1 MSFMGTRYMAVQLL
15 QAIRNKRQPCRVEPA
30 DAKTPLMSF
39 RKLAFFAAAL
49 ALASPLAAGV
59 RPAVQPGGDIPKSF
73 QGAVPPIPKGGDI
86 PSRFAPPRSE
96 FQYVRREVTIP
107 MRDGVKLYAVLILP
121 KQAGTFPVMLDRTP
135 YSADKATSRGSF
147 GVLPENILSPLA
159 AELVRAGYIV
169 AYEDVRGKYKSGG
182 DYVMNRPLRGP
193 LNPTAVDH
201 STDAYDTIDWL
212 VKNVPESNG
221 RVGTIGTSYDGF
233 TTLMSLVNPH
243 PALKASVPINP
254 MVDVWKGDDWFHNGA
269 FRQEMISYVY
279 GQTASKDSDEDWF
292 SGGYDDY
299 NAFLRHGSAGAYG
312 KAMGME
318 QLPFWQRL
326 TEHPA
331 YDEYWQDQAVD
342 RILGEKPLTV
352 PTLIVGS
359 LWDQEDIYGAPAVF
373 DAVKHSDSG
382 NAHLVLGP
390 WHHGEANGA
399 ASTLGPLDW
408 GSDTGKWFRKN
419 VLLPFLD
426 QHLKGGPAADIARV
440 TAFEVGPDDWQ
451 RLADWP
457 PACARGCPAGLTPL
471 YPAAGKSLAFEA
483 PSAAGFD
490 SYVSDPARPV
500 TYRQRP
506 NISPWASGSTWRF
519 WLEDDQRFAEAR
531 PDVLTYESAPL
542 TQPLTLRGT
551 PLVHLVASTS
561 GTDSDW
567 VVKLI
572 DVYPPHDRDKP
583 QMGGY
588 ELAIAMDVMRGRY
601 RADPAHPQPLTP
613 NAPLTYEFALPT
625 VDYVVQP
632 GHRLMVQVQ
641 SSWFPL
647 YDRNP
652 QTFVPNIFFAK
663 AGDYRAATQ
672 KVFTGPDGT
681 WIGLPV
687 VR

>member
-1 MSFMGTRYMAVQLL
+1 MIHGKFAL
-15 QAIRNKRQPCRVEPA
+15 
-30 DAKTPLMSF
+30 
-39 RKLAFFAAAL
+39 FAAAL
-49 ALASPLAAGV
+49 ALAVPAAAAENHLAA
-59 RPAVQPGGDIPKSF
+59 AVQPGGDIPKNF
-73 QGAVPPIPKGGDI
+73 HPTVPAMPKGGDV
-86 PSRFAPPRSE
+86 PKSFSAPRGS
-96 FQYVRREVTIP
+96 FQYIRREAMIP
-107 MRDGVKLYAVLILP
+107 MRDGTRLYTVLIIP
-121 KQAGTFPVMLDRTP
+121 RGAPADKYPIMLDRTP
-135 YSADKATSRGSF
+135 YSANLATSHGF
-147 GVLPENILSPLA
+147 GPLPENILGALQ
-159 AELVRAGYIV
+159 AELVRAGYIM
-169 AYEDVRGKYKSGG
+169 AFQDVRGKYKSQG
-182 DYVMNRPLRGP
+182 DYVMNRPVRGP

-212 VKNVPESNG
+212 VKNVPETNG

-279 GQTASKDSDEDWF
+279 GQTATKSSDEDWF
-292 SGGYDDY
+292 SAGYDDY
-299 NAFLRHGSAGAYG
+299 DNFMRHGSAGAYG
-312 KAMGME
+312 QAMGMD
-318 QLPFWQRL
+318 QLPFWVRL

-342 RILGEKPLTV
+342 RILAERPLTV
-352 PTLIVGS
+352 PTLFVDS
-359 LWDQEDIYGAPAVF
+359 LWDQEDIYGAPAAF
-373 DAVKHSDSG
+373 DAVKKSDNG

-390 WHHGEANGA
+390 WHHGQANGA
-399 ASTLGPLDW
+399 AGSLGPLDW
-408 GSDTGKWFRKN
+408 GSDTGKWFRDH
-419 VLLPFLD
+419 VMMPFLNAN
-426 QHLKGGPAADIARV
+426 LKGGPPADIARV
-440 TAFEVGPDDWQ
+440 TAFEVGPNQWQ

-457 PACARGCPAGLTPL
+457 PACAHGCPANLTPL
-471 YPAAGKSLAFEA
+471 YLAPDKKVSFDAPAARA
-483 PSAAGFD
+483 FD
-490 SYVSDPARPV
+490 SYVSDPAKPV
-500 TYRQRP
+500 TYRERP
-506 NISPWASGSTWRF
+506 NLSPWAKGSTWRT

-531 PDVLTYESAPL
+531 TDVVSYSSAPL
-542 TQPLTLRGT
+542 TQPLRLAGT

-572 DVYPPHDRDKP
+572 DVYPAQYPPKP
-583 QMGGY
+583 EMGGY

-601 RADPAHPQPLTP
+601 RTDPAHPQALTP
-613 NAPLTYEFALPT
+613 NQPLTYEFALPT

-663 AGDYRAATQ
+663 ASDYQAATQ
-672 KVFTGPDGT
+672 RVFTGPDGS

-687 VR
+687 VH